1 MINWFKKPMPLIL
14 VDLSVNKITEIE
26 GKIPSITGLP
36 ITAALAAI
44 EIRQETLL
52 IQSKIPDYDDKI
64 KQIESKYFTKSYHNK
79 FTNNILD
86 AKIKNKKLVLD
97 LLIALIQ
104 MKR

>member
-1 MINWFKKPMPLIL
+1 MGMINWFKKPMPLIL

-52 IQSKIPDYDDKI
+52 I
-64 KQIESKYFTKSYHNK
+64 
-79 FTNNILD
+79 
-86 AKIKNKKLVLD
+86 
-97 LLIALIQ
+97 
-104 MKR
+104 